1 VSDTDWSLKPYRFSD
16 APPPPPEAPRP
27 ASGGGGDGGKP
38 PPPPSSPSKK
48 KKKRKGAGRV
58 ARAVRVILASLL
70 GLVVVSAIG
79 LGVGAWYVF
88 HDVPEIPAE
97 EALWASQRAPGMTF
111 EDRHGEIIATRG
123 PKTGYRIK
131 LENLPPY
138 VPKAFLAAEDR
149 RFYLHGAVDTK
160 GVARAF
166 VANLRSN
173 RVVQGGSTITQQIAK
188 TLFLKPDRTLKR
200 KLQEAVLAYRLERQ
214 LTKDEV
220 LELYLSRVFFGSNA
234 YGLDAAAQTYFGRG
248 AQTLSLSEAALL
260 AGLPQAPSRL
270 ALDKNMPAA
279 IERSRLILAAMREEG
294 WITESQ
300 ETLALANR
308 PALAPPPPGE
318 GDIGYVLDLASAEAA
333 RIVGP
338 NAPDLVIR
346 LTIDPALQ
354 AQAQDI
360 VRRVMA
366 GDGKRAGASQAA
378 LVALSPDGAVRA
390 LIGGTDHRVT
400 PFNRAVQAQRQ
411 PGSSFK
417 PFVYAAALEAGIKP
431 EDVRQDAPV
440 RYGAWRPTNY
450 GGGYRGAVTVETA
463 LVQSINTVAV
473 RLASET
479 GRTKVAE
486 LARRFGVE
494 SIPPSPNLSVA
505 LGAYEVN
512 LLELTGAFGV
522 FQNAGHKHPP
532 FLISSIASSR
542 GDVLFTQPKPPER
555 AIYSRENA
563 GQMVR
568 MMKGVIERGTA
579 QRAAYGRPAAGKTG
593 TSQNWRDAWFV
604 GFTPDWN
611 VGVWVGNDDD
621 SPMTSRSTGGA
632 VPAAIWRAFMITAHG
647 KTPVKDF
654 DFLPPPPPPPP
665 EPEPEPVPALD
676 PVTAERNAFYG
687 DLASDFSVASEP
699 VPEPRRAPPPLR
711 PAPSIEPGPGYGPG
725 PGPRWQYEDLG
736 PRR

>member
-1 VSDTDWSLKPYRFSD
+1 LKPYRFSD
-16 APPPPPEAPRP
+16 APARP
-27 ASGGGGDGGKP
+27 AEAARPAPGGGVGGAP
-38 PPPPSSPSKK
+38 PPPPPPPPRKR
-48 KKKRKGAGRV
+48 KKRKGGG
-58 ARAVRVILASLL
+58 RAVKVIRGILASLV
-70 GLVVVSAIG
+70 GLVIVSAIG

-88 HDVPEIPAE
+88 HDVPQIPPD
-97 EALWASQRAPGMTF
+97 EALWDTQRAPGMSF
-111 EDRHGEIIATRG
+111 EDEHGDIIATRG
-123 PKTGYRIK
+123 AKTGYRIK

-149 RFYLHGAVDTK
+149 RFYLHGALDLK
-160 GVARAF
+160 GTARAF
-166 VANLRSN
+166 MANLRSK

-200 KLQEAVLAYRLERQ
+200 KLQEALIAYRLERR

-234 YGLDAAAQTYFGRG
+234 YGLDAAAQIYFDRG
-248 AQTLSLSEAALL
+248 AQALSLSEAALL

-279 IERSRLILAAMREEG
+279 LQRSRLILDAMREEG
-294 WITESQ
+294 WITDGQ

-308 PALAPPPPGE
+308 PVLAPPPPGE
-318 GDIGYVLDLASAEAA
+318 GDIGYVLDLAAAEAA
-333 RIVGP
+333 RTVGP
-338 NAPDLVIR
+338 NGPDLVIR
-346 LTIDPALQ
+346 LTIDTGLQ
-354 AQAQDI
+354 GQAQDI

-366 GDGKRAGASQAA
+366 GDGKKAGASQAA
-378 LVALSPDGAVRA
+378 LVALAPDGAVRA
-390 LIGGTDHRVT
+390 LIGGTDHRVSS
-400 PFNRAVQAQRQ
+400 FNRAVQAQRQ

-440 RYGAWRPTNY
+440 RYGTWRPTNY

-473 RLASET
+473 RLAAET
-479 GRTKVAE
+479 GRNKVAE

-512 LLELTGAFGV
+512 LLELTGGYGV
-522 FQNAGHKHPP
+522 LQNAGYKRPP
-532 FLISSIASSR
+532 YLISKITSTR
-542 GDVLFTQPKPPER
+542 GDVLFTHPAPPER

-568 MMKGVIERGTA
+568 MMKGVIERGTG
-579 QRAAYGRPAAGKTG
+579 QRAAFGRPAAGKTG

-621 SPMTSRSTGGA
+621 TPMTSHSTNGA
-632 VPAAIWRAFMITAHG
+632 VPAEIWRAFMITAHG
-647 KTPVKDF
+647 KTPVRDF

-665 EPEPEPVPALD
+665 EPEPQPAPVLD
-676 PVTAERNAFYG
+676 PVTEERNEFYG
-687 DLASDFSVASEP
+687 DLAYDFSQAAEP
-699 VPEPRRAPPPLR
+699 VPAPRRPPPL
-711 PAPSIEPGPGYGPG
+711 PPGF
-725 PGPRWQYEDLG
+725 EDLG
-736 PRR
+736 QRPER

>member
-16 APPPPPEAPRP
+16 TPPSPPEAPRP
-27 ASGGGGDGGKP
+27 ATGGGDGGKP
-38 PPPPSSPSKK
+38 PPPPPPRR
-48 KKKRKGAGRV
+48 KKKRKGGGRAAKV
-58 ARAVRVILASLL
+58 IRAILAGLL
-70 GLVVVSAIG
+70 AVVVVSVLG

-88 HDVPEIPAE
+88 HDVPKIPDDQ
-97 EALWASQRAPGMTF
+97 ALWATQRAPGMTF
-111 EDRHGEIIATRG
+111 EDGKGEIIATRG

-149 RFYLHGAVDTK
+149 RFYLHGALDLK
-160 GVARAF
+160 GTARAF
-166 VANLRSN
+166 VANLRSK

-318 GDIGYVLDLASAEAA
+318 GDIGYVLDYAAAEAS

-346 LTIDPALQ
+346 LTIDTTLQ
-354 AQAQDI
+354 AEAQDI

-366 GDGKRAGASQAA
+366 GDGKKAGASQAA

-400 PFNRAVQAQRQ
+400 PFNRAVQAKRQ

-440 RYGAWRPTNY
+440 RYGTWRPTNY
-450 GGGYRGAVTVETA
+450 SGGYRGAVTVETA
-463 LVQSINTVAV
+463 LIQSINTVAV
-473 RLASET
+473 KLASEA

-494 SIPPSPNLSVA
+494 SIPPNPNLSVA

-512 LLELTGAFGV
+512 LLELTGGFGV
-522 FQNAGHKHPP
+522 FQNAGQKRPP
-532 FLISSIASSR
+532 YLIATITSTR
-542 GDVLFTQPKPPER
+542 GDVLYTHPAPPER
-555 AIYSRENA
+555 AVYSRENA

-579 QRAAYGRPAAGKTG
+579 QRAAFGRPAAGKTG

-621 SPMTSRSTGGA
+621 TPMTSHSTGGA
-632 VPAAIWRAFMITAHG
+632 VPAAIWRAFMIVAHG
-647 KTPVKDF
+647 KTPAKDF

-665 EPEPEPVPALD
+665 EPEPVPAPVLD
-676 PVTAERNAFYG
+676 PVTEERNAFYG
-687 DLASDFSVASEP
+687 DLASDFSHASQP
-699 VPEPRRAPPPLR
+699 VPAPRAPPPL
-711 PAPSIEPGPGYGPG
+711 PPGF
-725 PGPRWQYEDLG
+725 EDLG
-736 PRR
+736 QRQPR